1 MASRPMWLTRQV
13 VSRPAPV
20 GEQNSRNCQV
30 VISFQTDQPRGAGAI
45 QPDERS
51 VARLRQE
58 LRIYEGTEQRV
69 TDVALQPPQPLGLGR
84 CQTQPGHFHEL
95 ALDPLKHIVHTHT
108 CHPFPGPNAILSI
121 SEGRQ
126 SNQCT
131 EDIDCAGRSSF
142 LGLNCG
148 KY

>member
-1 MASRPMWLTRQV
+1 MASRPIWLTRQV

-51 VARLRQE
+51 VARLRQK
-58 LRIYEGTEQRV
+58 LRIYESTKQGV
-69 TDVALQPPQPLGLGR
+69 TDVALQPPQPLGLR
-84 CQTQPGHFHEL
+84 WCQPQPGHFYEL

-108 CHPFPGPNAILSI
+108 CHPFLVPTLFCRSVGDDEAIVVPSLLS
-121 SEGRQ
+121 Q
-126 SNQCT
+126 
-131 EDIDCAGRSSF
+131 DCR
-142 LGLNCG
+142 LDCWR
-148 KY
+148 